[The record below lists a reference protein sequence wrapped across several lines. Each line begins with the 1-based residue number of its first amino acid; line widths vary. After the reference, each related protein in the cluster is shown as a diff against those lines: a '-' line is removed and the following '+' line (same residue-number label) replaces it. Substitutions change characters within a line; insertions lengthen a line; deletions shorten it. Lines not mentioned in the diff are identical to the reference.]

1 VPERPILVT
10 GPSGN
15 VGREV
20 VRAAVERG
28 LRVRAGVRDPGR
40 AAAPDG
46 VEHVRLDLEDP
57 STYAAAVAGTAGL
70 FLLRPTHIARPGPT
84 LNRLVDAAA
93 AAGARHCVVQSIE
106 GADRQRWLPHRRI
119 EQHVEASGMG
129 WTFLR
134 ANHFMQNLTG
144 PYLPAIRRGALR
156 LPAGAGRIS
165 FVDCADLG
173 DVAAT
178 AFADPPVHTGRAYPL
193 TGPQALSFDEVAAF
207 ISDVAQRPVRY
218 EEIGRLAY
226 IRELR
231 RDGTP
236 WPGVVVLEALHLT
249 VRRGVAEGVD
259 PTLATVLGRPPRT
272 LEDFAARH
280 ARDFR

>member
-1 VPERPILVT
+1 MAQPILVT
-10 GPSGN
+10 GATGN
-15 VGREV
+15 VGSEV
-20 VRAAVERG
+20 IRALRERG
-28 LRVRAGVRDPGR
+28 IPVRAGVRN
-40 AAAPDG
+40 AAPAPLEG

-57 STYAAAVAGTAGL
+57 ATYAKAVAETGGL

-93 AAGARHCVVQSIE
+93 AAGARHCVFQSIE
-106 GADRQRWLPHRRI
+106 GADRQRWLPHRKI
-119 EQHVEASGMG
+119 EAHVEASGMG

-156 LPAGAGRIS
+156 LPAGDGRIS

-173 DVAAT
+173 DVAAA
-178 AFADPPVHTGRAYPL
+178 AFADPATHAGMAYPL
-193 TGPQALSFDEVAAF
+193 TGTEAVSFDEVAAL
-207 ISDVAQRPVRY
+207 ISRTAGRTVRY
-218 EEIGRLAY
+218 ERVGPPAY

-236 WPGVVVLEALHLT
+236 WPGVAVLTVLHLT

-259 PTLATVLGRPPRT
+259 PTLGRVLGRPPRT
-272 LEDFAARH
+272 LEQFVAAH
-280 ARDFR
+280 ASLFR